1 LKELIHTSSSY
12 ILLSKLYM
20 CITLF
25 FSIYISNAILW
36 MTSYLAKEM
45 VGSYEQ
51 AHKTVRKHCR
61 GPWTHQL
68 IVPHLRYHQELAK
81 PARVNLQTTKLLY
94 VLNEWKNQND
104 WRIHGFSVFPTH
116 AGRIFMYTVLIQV
129 QMHVFTYIYT
139 RPL

>member
-1 LKELIHTSSSY
+1 
-12 ILLSKLYM
+12 
-20 CITLF
+20 
-25 FSIYISNAILW
+25 

-94 VLNEWKNQND
+94 VLNE
-104 WRIHGFSVFPTH
+104 
-116 AGRIFMYTVLIQV
+116 
-129 QMHVFTYIYT
+129 
-139 RPL
+139 